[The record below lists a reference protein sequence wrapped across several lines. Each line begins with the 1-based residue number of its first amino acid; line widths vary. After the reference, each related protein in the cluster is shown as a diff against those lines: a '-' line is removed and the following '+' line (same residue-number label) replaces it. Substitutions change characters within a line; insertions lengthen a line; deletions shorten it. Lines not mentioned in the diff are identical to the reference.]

1 MLLDRVRGKDTCF
14 FWGALQFHWCS
25 AHQGWAPCPEWS
37 GSRAALPKH
46 LHISPKDTT
55 FQISG
60 SWSPLAVSTVLTPKG
75 SAGHEPEGG
84 YEGGREEPAPPRP
97 HSPCPIIIVE

>member
-1 MLLDRVRGKDTCF
+1 MLFSVMRCSF
-14 FWGALQFHWCS
+14 PGALPIRDVSPF
-25 AHQGWAPCPEWS
+25 PEWS

-46 LHISPKDTT
+46 LHISGKDTI

-60 SWSPLAVSTVLTPKG
+60 SWAPLAVSTVLTPKG
-75 SAGHEPEGG
+75 STGHGPEGG
-84 YEGGREEPAPPRP
+84 YEDRREQAPPRL